1 MPEFASDSPGRL
13 RTVAFYLPQFH
24 RIPENDAW
32 WGRGF
37 TEWRKVASSRP
48 LFVGHYQPHLP
59 ADTGFYDL
67 RVPETRSEHADL
79 ARAHGI
85 DAFCYWHY
93 WFDGRRLL
101 ERPFEEVLASGKPDF
116 PFCLCW
122 ANENWTRRWDGHD
135 DEVLMEQRYSA
146 EDDRSHV
153 AYLATAFRDR
163 RYLRIDGRPL
173 FLVYRARRLP
183 EPAATASRLR
193 EEARRLGIGELF
205 LACVESFPE
214 ERGDPASIGF
224 DAAVEF
230 QPDWSLLT
238 KDLCTGPLRVLASNG
253 EIAGVTSAFD
263 DTSVCSVYDYAAVV
277 DRMIAKAPASYPR
290 FPCVVPMWD
299 NSPRRGSIEKSVIL
313 HGSTP
318 EHYERWLKAAI
329 ARAQKLPG
337 ERLLFVNAWN
347 EWAEGTHLEPDL
359 RHGRAYL
366 EATRRTLATAG

>member
-1 MPEFASDSPGRL
+1 MNGL

-32 WGRGF
+32 WGQGF
-37 TEWRKVASSRP
+37 TEWHKVASARP

-67 RVPETRSEHADL
+67 RVAETRREQADL
-79 ARAHGI
+79 AREYRI

-101 ERPFEEVLASGKPDF
+101 ERPFEEVLMSGEPDF

-146 EDDRSHV
+146 GDDRRHM

-163 RYLRIDGRPL
+163 RYLRIDGRPV
-173 FLVYRARRLP
+173 FLVYRVRRLP
-183 EPAATASRLR
+183 QPGNTALRLR

-205 LACVESFPE
+205 LACIESFPE
-214 ERGDPASIGF
+214 ERGDPTTIGF

-230 QPDWSLLT
+230 QPDWSLLS
-238 KDLCTGPLRVLASNG
+238 KDLCVGPLRVLGSDG
-253 EIAGVTSAFD
+253 EIAGITPAFD
-263 DTSVCSVYDYAAVV
+263 AASVCAVYDYGSVV
-277 DRMIAKAPASYPR
+277 DRMIAKAPATYRR

-299 NSPRRGSIEKSVIL
+299 NSPRRGGLATSVIL
-313 HGSTP
+313 QGSTP
-318 EHYERWLKAAI
+318 ERYECWLRAAV
-329 ARAQKLPG
+329 ARARAMPG
-337 ERLLFVNAWN
+337 ESLVFINAWN

-366 EATRRTLATAG
+366 EATRRAIEATG

>member
-1 MPEFASDSPGRL
+1 MDKSTINPVSRL

-24 RIPENDAW
+24 RILENDEW

-37 TEWRKVASSRP
+37 TEWRKVASARP
-48 LFVGHYQPHLP
+48 LFAGHYQPHLP

-67 RVPETRSEHADL
+67 RVPEARREHADL
-79 ARAHGI
+79 AREHGI
-85 DAFCYWHY
+85 NAFCYWHY

-101 ERPFEEVLASGKPDF
+101 ERPFQEVLVSRDPDF

-122 ANENWTRRWDGHD
+122 ANENWTRRWDGQD
-135 DEVLMEQRYSA
+135 DQVLMEQRYSP
-146 EDDRSHV
+146 EDDRRHM
-153 AYLATAFRDR
+153 AYLATAFRDP
-163 RYLRIDGRPL
+163 RYLRIDGQPL

-183 EPAATASRLR
+183 EPGRTAARLR
-193 EEARRLGIGELF
+193 EEARRLGVGDLY

-214 ERGDPASIGF
+214 ERGDPAAIGF

-238 KDLCTGPLRVLASNG
+238 KDLCSGPLRILGPNG
-253 EIAGVTSAFD
+253 EIVGLTPAFD
-263 DTSVCSVYDYAAVV
+263 GESVCAVYDYAAVV
-277 DRMIAKAPASYPR
+277 DRMIAKPPAPYPR

-329 ARAQKLPG
+329 SRAQKLPG

-366 EATRRTLATAG
+366 EATCRTLAAAG